1 MKFHIIQMGETID
14 EIIFLYNLT
23 KDELK
28 EENRHIRKW
37 DKLIPGTK
45 LKIPVITETI
55 DSEVSEMEPF
65 IEDYYPKLNIEE
77 DLKTNSS
84 DEEELAEVFKEE
96 NDEKEIIEENKE
108 IEIHE
113 ELEKETEELMP
124 KKTTEEIEKKEI
136 VKQKNNKVNYPYFNP
151 YYPYYY
157 YSNIRVPYPIYYY
170 PIYYRKK

>member
-65 IEDYYPKLNIEE
+65 IEDYYPKLNIED
-77 DLKTNSS
+77 DLKTISS
-84 DEEELAEVFKEE
+84 EEELAEVFKDENEE
-96 NDEKEIIEENKE
+96 TEIQ
-108 IEIHE
+108 E
-113 ELEKETEELMP
+113 ELEKEAEEETP
-124 KKTTEEIEKKEI
+124 KIINEEIEKKEI

-170 PIYYRKK
+170 PVYYRKK

>member
-65 IEDYYPKLNIEE
+65 IEDYYPKLNIED
-77 DLKTNSS
+77 DLKTISS
-84 DEEELAEVFKEE
+84 EEELAEVFKDENEE
-96 NDEKEIIEENKE
+96 IDKNEETEIQ
-108 IEIHE
+108 E
-113 ELEKETEELMP
+113 ELEKEAEEETP
-124 KKTTEEIEKKEI
+124 KIINEEIEKKEI

-151 YYPYYY
+151 YYSYYY

-170 PIYYRKK
+170 PVYYRKK

>member
-14 EIIFLYNLT
+14 EITFLYNIT

-65 IEDYYPKLNIEE
+65 IEDYYPKLKAEE
-77 DLKTNSS
+77 DMKTIENEEVILKEAFN
-84 DEEELAEVFKEE
+84 EEEIEMLEE
-96 NDEKEIIEENKE
+96 E
-108 IEIHE
+108 
-113 ELEKETEELMP
+113 
-124 KKTTEEIEKKEI
+124 EKKEI
-136 VKQKNNKVNYPYFNP
+136 EAIDTTKQVASEPRPDLQVKKTKPKYPYYNL

-170 PIYYRKK
+170 PVYYRKK